1 MVGDTQTVTGYLERA
16 QVAKTMAE
24 DGRWADAADVLKQL
38 MADVKTCKIPA
49 SNREDTESR
58 TAFLKALEVNL
69 KLVQQNARDEEDLHD
84 AMTRQSGSP
93 EPPADPDVWS
103 KPSPPLPTSSKFAT
117 KKAGTVPRQP
127 REVSKSTSSMSS
139 SHAQN
144 SVDSKPACPSQG
156 ILPPNSAGESF
167 DASAYDS
174 YIVQAVRGTM
184 ATQTENTMVL
194 DDIIGMHDVKQV
206 LHEAVTLPLLVPEFF
221 RGLRSP
227 WKAMVLAGPPGT
239 GKTLI
244 ARAIASES
252 SSTFFTVSSTD
263 LSSKW
268 RGDSE
273 KIVRLLF
280 ELARFYAPSI
290 IFIDEI
296 DTLGGQR
303 GNSGEHE
310 ASRRVKSEFLVQMD
324 GAQHKFDERR
334 VFVLAATNIP
344 WELDEALRRR
354 FEKRIFIP
362 LPDLDARKKLIETSM
377 EGTPKSNEI
386 NYDELAARTEGFSGA
401 DVVSLCRTAA
411 INVLRRFCR
420 YDTKSL
426 RGGELTA
433 AMESLKTEPVRN
445 CDFEAALQA
454 VSSSVDPDTMLK
466 CKEWCDSFGAM

>member
-1 MVGDTQTVTGYLERA
+1 MVDAQTVTGYLERA
-16 QVAKTMAE
+16 QVAKTMAD
-24 DGRWADAADVLKQL
+24 DGRWTECADILRQLISDVRS
-38 MADVKTCKIPA
+38 CKISA
-49 SNREDTESR
+49 SNKDETDSKNS
-58 TAFLKALEVNL
+58 FLKTLETNL
-69 KLVQQNARDEEDLHD
+69 KLVQQNVRDEDDLVD

-103 KPSPPLPTSSKFAT
+103 KPSPPLPTSSKYAT
-117 KKAGTVPRQP
+117 KKSGVAPRT
-127 REVSKSTSSMSS
+127 REISKSTSAMSS
-139 SHAQN
+139 HVTN
-144 SVDSKPACPSQG
+144 PVDNKPANPSQG
-156 ILPPNSAGESF
+156 ILPPNSAGETF

-174 YIVQAVRGTM
+174 YIVQAARGTM
-184 ATQTENTMVL
+184 VTRTENDMSL

-252 SSTFFTVSSTD
+252 SSTCFLVSSTD

-324 GAQHKFDERR
+324 GGQYKFDERR

-362 LPDLDARKKLIETSM
+362 LPDLEARKKLIEKSM
-377 EGTPKSNEI
+377 EGTLQSDEI
-386 NYDELAARTEGFSGA
+386 NYDELAAKTEGFSGA
-401 DVVSLCRTAA
+401 DVVSLCKTAA
-411 INVLRRFCR
+411 INVLRR

-433 AMESLKTEPVRN
+433 AMESLKNEPVRN

-454 VSSSVDPDTMLK
+454 VSASVDPDTMVR

>member
-1 MVGDTQTVTGYLERA
+1 M
-16 QVAKTMAE
+16 
-24 DGRWADAADVLKQL
+24 
-38 MADVKTCKIPA
+38 
-49 SNREDTESR
+49 
-58 TAFLKALEVNL
+58 
-69 KLVQQNARDEEDLHD
+69 H
-84 AMTRQSGSP
+84 
-93 EPPADPDVWS
+93 
-103 KPSPPLPTSSKFAT
+103 
-117 KKAGTVPRQP
+117 
-127 REVSKSTSSMSS
+127 
-139 SHAQN
+139 
-144 SVDSKPACPSQG
+144 
-156 ILPPNSAGESF
+156 
-167 DASAYDS
+167 
-174 YIVQAVRGTM
+174 
-184 ATQTENTMVL
+184 TENTMSL

-221 RGLRSP
+221 QGLRSP
-227 WKAMVLAGPPGT
+227 WKAMCLAGPPGT

-354 FEKRIFIP
+354 FEKRIFVP
-362 LPDLDARKKLIETSM
+362 LPDLDARKKLMMTSM
-377 EGTPKSNEI
+377 AGTPVSDEI
-386 NYDELAARTEGFSGA
+386 NYDDLAAKIEGFSGA

-411 INVLRRFCR
+411 YNVLRR
-420 YDTKSL
+420 
-426 RGGELTA
+426 
-433 AMESLKTEPVRN
+433 
-445 CDFEAALQA
+445 
-454 VSSSVDPDTMLK
+454 
-466 CKEWCDSFGAM
+466 

>member
-1 MVGDTQTVTGYLERA
+1 MNGDVQSVIRGYLERA
-16 QVAKTMAE
+16 QVAKTMSDA
-24 DGRWADAADVLKQL
+24 GRWNEAGDLLRQL
-38 MADVKTCKIPA
+38 MTDVKSCKISA
-49 SNREDTESR
+49 SNRDEHDARNT
-58 TAFLKALEVNL
+58 FLRALEANL
-69 KLVQQNARDEEDLHD
+69 KLVQQNVRDEDDLHE

-103 KPSPPLPTSSKFAT
+103 KPSPPLPSSSKFGAT
-117 KKAGTVPRQP
+117 KKGVGAAGPRP
-127 REVSKSTSSMSS
+127 REISKSTSSMSTNP
-139 SHAQN
+139 AD
-144 SVDSKPACPSQG
+144 VKPANPTQG
-156 ILPPNSAGESF
+156 ILPQNSAGDSF
-167 DASAYDS
+167 DASAYDA

-184 ATQTENTMVL
+184 ATNTENTMSL

-221 RGLRSP
+221 QGLRSP

-290 IFIDEI
+290 IFIDQI

-324 GAQHKFDERR
+324 GSQNKFDSRR

-362 LPDLDARKKLIETSM
+362 LPDIDARKKLIEKSM
-377 EGTPKSNEI
+377 EGTPKSDEI
-386 NYDELAARTEGFSGA
+386 NYDDLAARTEGFSGA

-411 INVLRRFCR
+411 INVLRR

-433 AMESLKTEPVRN
+433 AMESLKAELVRN
-445 CDFEAALQA
+445 IDFEAALQA
-454 VSSSVDPDTMLK
+454 VSPSAGPDTMLK

>member
-1 MVGDTQTVTGYLERA
+1 MIGDAQTITGYFERA
-16 QVAKTMAE
+16 QVAKTMVD
-24 DGRWADAADVLKQL
+24 DGRWSEAGDLLRQLLTDVRSY
-38 MADVKTCKIPA
+38 KIST
-49 SNREDTESR
+49 SNREDVESKN
-58 TAFLKALEVNL
+58 AFLKALEASM
-69 KLVQQNARDEEDLHD
+69 KLVLQNARDEDELHD

-103 KPSPPLPTSSKFAT
+103 KPSPPLPTSSKYNA
-117 KKAGTVPRQP
+117 KKGGTVPKTQP
-127 REVSKSTSSMSS
+127 SKSASSAASYAPS
-139 SHAQN
+139 AA
-144 SVDSKPACPSQG
+144 DTKPANPSQG

-167 DASAYDS
+167 DASSYDS

-184 ATQTENTMVL
+184 ATQTENTMSL

-377 EGTPKSNEI
+377 MGTPQSNEI
-386 NYDELAARTEGFSGA
+386 NYDELAAKTEGFSGA

-411 INVLRRFCR
+411 INVLRRFYR

>member
-1 MVGDTQTVTGYLERA
+1 MIVDAQTVTGYLERV
-16 QVAKTMAE
+16 QVAKTMADE
-24 DGRWADAADVLKQL
+24 GRWSESGDLLRQL
-38 MADVKTCKIPA
+38 INDIRSCKVSA
-49 SNREDTESR
+49 NGKDELDSKN
-58 TAFLKALEVNL
+58 AFLKSLEANL
-69 KLVQQNARDEEDLHD
+69 KLVQQNARDEDDLHD

-103 KPSPPLPTSSKFAT
+103 KPSAPSSSKFGARKGIAAT
-117 KKAGTVPRQP
+117 RQTKEPTKATAAMNNQ
-127 REVSKSTSSMSS
+127 VSNP
-139 SHAQN
+139 A
-144 SVDSKPACPSQG
+144 DSKPANTSQG
-156 ILPPNSAGESF
+156 ILPPNNAGETF
-167 DASAYDS
+167 DTSSYDP

-184 ATQTENTMVL
+184 ATQTENTMSL
-194 DDIIGMHDVKQV
+194 DDIIGMQDVKQV

-221 RGLRSP
+221 QGLRSP

-303 GNSGEHE
+303 GNTGEHE

-362 LPDLDARKKLIETSM
+362 LPDLDARKKLLQTSM
-377 EGTPKSNEI
+377 KGTPHSNEI
-386 NYDELAARTEGFSGA
+386 NYDDLAAKTEGFSGA

-411 INVLRRFCR
+411 INVLRRFVR

-433 AMESLKTEPVRN
+433 AMESLKTELVRN

>member
-1 MVGDTQTVTGYLERA
+1 MIGDAQTITGYLERA
-16 QVAKTMAE
+16 QVAKTMVD
-24 DGRWADAADVLKQL
+24 DGRWSEAGDLLRQLLTDVRSY
-38 MADVKTCKIPA
+38 KIST
-49 SNREDTESR
+49 SNREEVEMKN
-58 TAFLKALEVNL
+58 AFLKALEASMKSVL
-69 KLVQQNARDEEDLHD
+69 QNARDEDELHD
-84 AMTRQSGSP
+84 AMTRHSGSP

-103 KPSPPLPTSSKFAT
+103 KPSPPISNKYNA
-117 KKAGTVPRQP
+117 KKSGTVPKTQP
-127 REVSKSTSSMSS
+127 SKSATSAASYAPS
-139 SHAQN
+139 AA
-144 SVDSKPACPSQG
+144 DTKPANPSQG
-156 ILPPNSAGESF
+156 ILPPNGAGESF
-167 DASAYDS
+167 DASSYDS

-184 ATQTENTMVL
+184 ATNTENTMSL
-194 DDIIGMHDVKQV
+194 EDIIGMHDVKQV

-377 EGTPKSNEI
+377 IGTPQSDEI
-386 NYDELAARTEGFSGA
+386 NYDELAAKTEGFSGA

-411 INVLRRFCR
+411 INVLRR

>member
-1 MVGDTQTVTGYLERA
+1 MIGDAQTITGYLERA
-16 QVAKTMAE
+16 QVAKTMAD
-24 DGRWADAADVLKQL
+24 DGRWSEAGDLLRQL
-38 MADVKTCKIPA
+38 MTDVRSCKVSA
-49 SNREDTESR
+49 NNKEDAESKNS
-58 TAFLKALEVNL
+58 FLKALDANL
-69 KLVQQNARDEEDLHD
+69 KMVLQNARDEDELHD

-103 KPSPPLPTSSKFAT
+103 KPSPPLPAASKYSA
-117 KKAGTVPRQP
+117 KKGGTAPRQP
-127 REVSKSTSSMSS
+127 KEPTKATSS
-139 SHAQN
+139 AANQAPN
-144 SVDSKPACPSQG
+144 PLDTKAANPSQG
-156 ILPPNSAGESF
+156 ILPPNTAGEVF
-167 DASAYDS
+167 DASSYDS
-174 YIVQAVRGTM
+174 YIVQAVRQTM
-184 ATQTENTMVL
+184 AMRTENTMSL

-252 SSTFFTVSSTD
+252 SSTFFIVSSTD

-324 GAQHKFDERR
+324 GAQHKVDERR

-377 EGTPKSNEI
+377 EGTSKSNEI
-386 NYDELAARTEGFSGA
+386 NYEELAAKTEGFSGA

-411 INVLRRFCR
+411 INVLRR
-420 YDTKSL
+420 YDTKNL
-426 RGGELTA
+426 RGPELAA

-454 VSSSVDPDTMLK
+454 VSSSVDPDNMLR

>member
-1 MVGDTQTVTGYLERA
+1 MVGDSPTVTGYLERA

-24 DGRWADAADVLKQL
+24 DGRWAEAANVLKQL
-38 MADVKTCKIPA
+38 MADVKTCKIAA

-103 KPSPPLPTSSKFAT
+103 KPSPPLPTSKFAT
-117 KKAGTVPRQP
+117 KKSGTVPRHP
-127 REVSKSTSSMSS
+127 REVLKSTSSMSS
-139 SHAQN
+139 SHVQN
-144 SVDSKPACPSQG
+144 SVDSKSVPSQG

-174 YIVQAVRGTM
+174 TESRTFPS
-184 ATQTENTMVL
+184 ENTMVL

-334 VFVLAATNIP
+334 VLVLAATNIP

-377 EGTPKSNEI
+377 EATLKSNEI

-401 DVVSLCRTAA
+401 DMVSL
-411 INVLRRFCR
+411 

-426 RGGELTA
+426 RGEELTA

-454 VSSSVDPDTMLK
+454 VSSSVDPDTMVK